1 MLVARSCPTLCKH
14 IGCSP
19 PGCSINGILQAR
31 MLQCAAMPSSRDL
44 PDPGTEPRSPA
55 LQADSLPSE
64 PPRRPIFGRGD
75 DEVQGM
81 LLVARSLSSSVSQS
95 GWFCLPGGHLA
106 ISGDIFCCP
115 SWAATAGIYW
125 VEAEGAAKLST
136 TRKEAPT
143 AQNDLAPNL
152 SGAEVEKC
160 CLLFQHF
167 GTAFIYDI

>member
-1 MLVARSCPTLCKH
+1 M
-14 IGCSP
+14 
-19 PGCSINGILQAR
+19 
-31 MLQCAAMPSSRDL
+31 
-44 PDPGTEPRSPA
+44 
-55 LQADSLPSE
+55 
-64 PPRRPIFGRGD
+64 
-75 DEVQGM
+75 
-81 LLVARSLSSSVSQS
+81 
-95 GWFCLPGGHLA
+95 A
-106 ISGDIFCCP
+106 ISGDIFGCP

-160 CLLFQHF
+160 CPLFQHF